1 VGKNLHYSI
10 INFIKEQLLKCDKI
24 MSLELIP
31 DDNFYIIQ
39 IIRKYPYE
47 KFKIYLSDEYIYTL
61 TDYYNKPSE
70 ICKGDF
76 IYIARPEANL
86 SNEIEL
92 LEISLQE
99 GIYVGKFGRLLA
111 FMNRTLEDAHKN
123 TMAYIKKLKEEN
135 KYKN

>member
-1 VGKNLHYSI
+1 MN
-10 INFIKEQLLKCDKI
+10 
-24 MSLELIP
+24 
-31 DDNFYIIQ
+31 
-39 IIRKYPYE
+39 
-47 KFKIYLSDEYIYTL
+47 
-61 TDYYNKPSE
+61 
-70 ICKGDF
+70 KGDF